1 MIEIFYN
8 KIKDLD
14 ETIVDNEFLLK
25 RIKDTNDENYK
36 MLRINAYSFLLNV

>member
-25 RIKDTNDENYK
+25 RIKPH
-36 MLRINAYSFLLNV
+36 SFLMLPME